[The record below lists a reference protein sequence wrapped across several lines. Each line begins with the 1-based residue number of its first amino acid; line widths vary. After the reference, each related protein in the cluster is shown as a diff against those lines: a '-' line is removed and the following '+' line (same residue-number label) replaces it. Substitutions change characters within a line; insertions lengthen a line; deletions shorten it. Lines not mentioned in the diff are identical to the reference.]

1 MPLAFQQKRKPTG
14 VHSAFPDHR
23 HDDCSG
29 TLRLPTSEASLA
41 SKPHGDGNQAT
52 LEHMGRDVMSIAED

>member
-1 MPLAFQQKRKPTG
+1 MG

-23 HDDCSG
+23 KDDCTG

-41 SKPHGDGNQAT
+41 SKPHGDGNQAPA
-52 LEHMGRDVMSIAED
+52 EFMGRDEMSIAED

>member
-1 MPLAFQQKRKPTG
+1 MPLAFQQKRKPMG

-23 HDDCSG
+23 QDDCSG

-41 SKPHGDGNQAT
+41 SKPHGDGEQTAA
-52 LEHMGRDVMSIAED
+52 EFMGMDVMSIAED